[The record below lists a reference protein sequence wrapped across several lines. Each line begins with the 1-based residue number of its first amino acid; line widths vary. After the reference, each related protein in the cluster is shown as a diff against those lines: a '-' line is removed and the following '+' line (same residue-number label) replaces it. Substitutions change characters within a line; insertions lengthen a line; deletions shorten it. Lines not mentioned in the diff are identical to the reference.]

1 MKGVGMGD
9 SKTFV
14 VNTDIGLMPNHWDIV
29 EVNKLGDIVTGT
41 TPKTNVP
48 EYYGGAYMF
57 IAPGDINHNKYVK
70 KTQKY
75 LSDKG
80 LKVSRPLTPN
90 TVLVVCIG
98 ATIGKVAITQAENST
113 TNQQINAVI
122 PNQKVN
128 ADYLYYAFKYR
139 SPYLPALAG
148 RAAIPIVNKSNFGRF
163 LIPLAP
169 LPEQKTIA
177 HTLQTI
183 QKGKETCQREL
194 ELERERK
201 AALMQ
206 YLFTHGTRNEPRK
219 QTKVGEIPN
228 TWKVIKFGQ
237 ICESS
242 AYGPRFS
249 GNLYNPNGTIATL
262 RTTDID
268 KDGNINYSTMPFASL
283 ELHKFKNHLIETK
296 DLLITRSGTCGI
308 AAVFESYNSPVIPGA
323 FLIRFRLNEHA
334 EPYFLRYYINSHIGR
349 KRITQLASGAV
360 QKNISG
366 TSLLNWLIPLPTI
379 PDQLKIVGILRTCD
393 RKIQALEKELTLIDE
408 LFHAM
413 LEQLMIGKISTQP
426 LAETYV

>member
-1 MKGVGMGD
+1 MGEIQVPPHW
-9 SKTFV
+9 K
-14 VNTDIGLMPNHWDIV
+14 LMQ
-29 EVNKLGDIVTGT
+29 LGDLGEV
-41 TPKTNVP
+41 
-48 EYYGGAYMF
+48 YGGGTPSTKISKYWD
-57 IAPGDINHNKYVK
+57 GDIRWLVPSEVTKHRGIYISE
-70 KTQKY
+70 TERYITPEGLQKCASK
-75 LSDKG
+75 LFPSG
-80 LKVSRPLTPN
+80 
-90 TVLVVCIG
+90 TVLMTSR
-98 ATIGKVAITQAENST
+98 ATIGEVVINNFPMA
-113 TNQQINAVI
+113 TNQGFINICCNKNKTYNEFLTYWIIQNKQIFKDRANGVTFKEISRSNFKTI
-122 PNQKVN
+122 PI
-128 ADYLYYAFKYR
+128 
-139 SPYLPALAG
+139 YLP
-148 RAAIPIVNKSNFGRF
+148 
-163 LIPLAP
+163 P

-177 HTLQTI
+177 HTLRTI
-183 QKGKETCQREL
+183 QKAKETRQREL

-206 YLFTHGTRNEPRK
+206 YLFTHGTRNEPPK

-283 ELHKFKNHLIETK
+283 ELHKFKNHLIEIK

-379 PDQLKIVGILRTCD
+379 PDQLKIVGILHTCD
-393 RKIQALEKELTLIDE
+393 RKIQALEKEIALTDE

-413 LEQLMIGKISTQP
+413 LEQLMTGKISTQP
-426 LAETYV
+426 LTETYV

>member
-1 MKGVGMGD
+1 MGE
-9 SKTFV
+9 
-14 VNTDIGLMPNHWDIV
+14 IQLPPHWKLV
-29 EVNKLGDIVTGT
+29 KLGDVCEFIYGKTLPKSQRESGSIPVYGSNGIIDWHNQAITSTQTIVIGR
-41 TPKTNVP
+41 
-48 EYYGGAYMF
+48 
-57 IAPGDINHNKYVK
+57 
-70 KTQKY
+70 
-75 LSDKG
+75 KG
-80 LKVSRPLTPN
+80 S
-90 TVLVVCIG
+90 
-98 ATIGKVAITQAENST
+98 IGKVNISSIPCFPIDT
-113 TNQQINAVI
+113 TYYIDDVKQ
-122 PNQKVN
+122 PC
-128 ADYLYYAFKYR
+128 DFYYLYYTLSRLNLSALNSSVAVPGLNRNDAYAKVI
-139 SPYLPALAG
+139 YLP
-148 RAAIPIVNKSNFGRF
+148 
-163 LIPLAP
+163 PLS
-169 LPEQKTIA
+169 EQKTIA

-183 QKGKETCQREL
+183 QKAKETCQREL
-194 ELERERK
+194 ELEREHK

-206 YLFTHGTRNEPRK
+206 YLFTHGTHNEPRK

-228 TWKVIKFGQ
+228 SWKVIKLGQ

-283 ELHKFKNHLIETK
+283 ELRKFKTHLIQIK

-323 FLIRFRLNEHA
+323 FLIRFRLNEYA
-334 EPYFLRYYINSHIGR
+334 EPYFLRYYINSHLGR

-379 PDQLKIVGILRTCD
+379 PEQLKIVGILRTCD
-393 RKIQALEKELTLIDE
+393 RKIQALEKEIALTDE

-413 LEQLMIGKISTQP
+413 LEQLMTGKISTQP
-426 LAETYV
+426 LTETYV